1 MLVLCLHTVAFI
13 FPNVFGCAQL
23 AMTEGDAEDADGI
36 ELEAVEMQ
44 GPGTGHFTIG
54 ENDDD
59 DHDDDHDEDTPTRRK
74 VQHAEGKAD
83 DRHGPSARGTA
94 YAMDNFQPQQHTD
107 LT

>member
-1 MLVLCLHTVAFI
+1 
-13 FPNVFGCAQL
+13 
-23 AMTEGDAEDADGI
+23 MTEGDAEDADGI

-59 DHDDDHDEDTPTRRK
+59 DDDDNDSRHQDTPTRRK
-74 VQHAEGKAD
+74 VQQATEGKAD
-83 DRHGPSARGTA
+83 DRHGGTV
-94 YAMDNFQPQQHTD
+94 YSLDSFQPQHHTD

>member
-1 MLVLCLHTVAFI
+1 
-13 FPNVFGCAQL
+13 
-23 AMTEGDAEDADGI
+23 MTEGDAEDADGI

-59 DHDDDHDEDTPTRRK
+59 DDHDEDHDHDDDTPTRRK
-74 VQHAEGKAD
+74 VQHADSKPD
-83 DRHGPSARGTA
+83 DRHPPSSRGTA
-94 YAMDNFQPQQHTD
+94 YALDNFQPQQHTD